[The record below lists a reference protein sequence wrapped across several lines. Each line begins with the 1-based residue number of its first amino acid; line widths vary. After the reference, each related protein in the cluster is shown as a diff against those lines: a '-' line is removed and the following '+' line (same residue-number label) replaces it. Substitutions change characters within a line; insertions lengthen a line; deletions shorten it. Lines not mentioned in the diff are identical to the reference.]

1 MREGLSEFQATSS
14 MMIQLD
20 GSQGEGGGQ
29 ILRSALTLSMIT
41 GTPFRIERIRAKRRK
56 PGLLRQHLTAI
67 EAAAAISGAR
77 VEGATAGS
85 PSLAFT
91 PNAIRGGDYRFAI
104 GTAGSCT
111 LVLQTVL
118 PALWF
123 ADGPATLTVSGG
135 THNPAAPPADFLI
148 RAWLPLMRRMG
159 AQADIELLRH
169 GFYPAGGG
177 ELRAQVSPS
186 RLVPLELAARGE
198 LKSIHA
204 EAIVAAIP
212 GGVARRELDVVAR
225 AFSGVETQIREL
237 PQREGPGNALLLEF
251 AQENVTELF
260 TGFGERGVSAE
271 TVAGRLVNEAR
282 AWLASSAAVGEHLA
296 DQLVLPL
303 ALAGGGSFTT
313 SVQSNHLTTN
323 LDVIARFLPVR
334 ADIEPVGRGWRV
346 SVANRD

>member
-1 MREGLSEFQATSS
+1 MPTIE
-14 MMIQLD
+14 LD
-20 GSQGEGGGQ
+20 GAQGEGGGQ

-41 GTPFRIERIRAKRRK
+41 GTPFRIERIRAKRKK

-77 VEGATAGS
+77 VEGALAGS
-85 PSLAFT
+85 QSLGFV

-123 ADGPATLTVSGG
+123 ADAPATLTVSGG
-135 THNPAAPPADFLI
+135 THNPAAPPADYLVH
-148 RAWLPLMRRMG
+148 AWLPLMRRMG
-159 AQADIELLRH
+159 AQAEIELLRH

-177 ELRAQVSPS
+177 EVRAQVSPS
-186 RLVPLELAARGE
+186 RLVPLDLAERGE
-198 LKSIHA
+198 LKSVHA
-204 EAIVAAIP
+204 DAIVAAIP

-225 AFSGVETQIREL
+225 AFSDIDAQIREL
-237 PQREGPGNALLLEF
+237 PAREGPGNALLLGFVHEH
-251 AQENVTELF
+251 VTELF
-260 TGFGERGVSAE
+260 SGFGERGVSAE
-271 TVAGRLVNEAR
+271 TVAGRVVKAAR
-282 AWLASSAAVGEHLA
+282 AWLASGAAVGEHLA
-296 DQLVLPL
+296 DQLVMPL

-313 SVQSNHLTTN
+313 HVQSSHLTTN

-334 ADIEPVGRGWRV
+334 AQVEQDGRGWRV
-346 SVANRD
+346 SILQSR